1 MLSPI
6 IAAILMPVSSISVVL
21 FATLSTNFVA
31 RRMKLINRGGINISV
46 IVLLIGVS
54 LLVAIGFL
62 IAFLIAV
69 KKGQYKDTHTPCN
82 QGIV

>member
-1 MLSPI
+1 MLQKG
-6 IAAILMPVSSISVVL
+6 LGL
-21 FATLSTNFVA
+21 
-31 RRMKLINRGGINISV
+31 LIKEEINISV

-69 KKGQYKDTHTPCN
+69 KKGQYKDTHTPAIRVLFDN
-82 QGIV
+82 ETEKENKEENNSESK